1 LAGRPT
7 VRKAEFLGG
16 NRMTREANAGIP
28 KGDGKG
34 ITRSGRLLV
43 V

>member
-1 LAGRPT
+1 
-7 VRKAEFLGG
+7 
-16 NRMTREANAGIP
+16 MTREANAGIP

-34 ITRSGRLLV
+34 ITRSGRILV